1 MYVLVNDHISL
12 YDLTL
17 IPRPSS
23 STRSSRPTRTRQR
36 IQTEACQ
43 QLQDTHPKDLPPL
56 YLKIINIIRFIWI
69 HSPYLNTPEIIA
81 GKPPMTSKCA
91 RVRNRAGGGGRTP
104 ACPARRP
111 CRNAGKTNLGLQEG
125 RVGES
130 ASTDG
135 PLLKYCTRDKD

>member
-1 MYVLVNDHISL
+1 MTIFPSN
-12 YDLTL
+12 LTL

-23 STRSSRPTRTRQR
+23 SSRSSRPTRTRQR

-81 GKPPMTSKCA
+81 GKPTMTSKCA
-91 RVRNRAGGGGRTP
+91 RVRNRAGGGGKIMFLW
-104 ACPARRP
+104 RRL
-111 CRNAGKTNLGLQEG
+111 RGKRE
-125 RVGES
+125 RKRE
-130 ASTDG
+130 
-135 PLLKYCTRDKD
+135 